1 MCILYKPLP
10 KLYVSLQVGMKF
22 LTFYIEKN
30 TCISQNKILKKFK
43 ILTKF
48 CKNNYLYVN
57 WLIFMSL
64 NHMCFVWL
72 KNISIQCIWRAL
84 DYEITFGT
92 QDHETWNCQ
101 EKNHIA
107 STKFQT
113 QSCNGIQNLFGIFGS
128 HIIVLVKKPTKKVA
142 YNLSSKLEKL
152 CNNLFMQE
160 KWKRLRSC
168 NLSTSSKETLSKCS
182 LCLPK
187 CKLKNYVVTFAH
199 LFNCTCYAHTPI

>member
-1 MCILYKPLP
+1 MCIPIEAITKTPCL
-10 KLYVSLQVGMKF
+10 SLQISMKF

-30 TCISQNKILKKFK
+30 TCISQNKIQNFNK

-92 QDHETWNCQ
+92 QDHET
-101 EKNHIA
+101 
-107 STKFQT
+107 
-113 QSCNGIQNLFGIFGS
+113 
-128 HIIVLVKKPTKKVA
+128 
-142 YNLSSKLEKL
+142 
-152 CNNLFMQE
+152 
-160 KWKRLRSC
+160 
-168 NLSTSSKETLSKCS
+168 
-182 LCLPK
+182 
-187 CKLKNYVVTFAH
+187 
-199 LFNCTCYAHTPI
+199 